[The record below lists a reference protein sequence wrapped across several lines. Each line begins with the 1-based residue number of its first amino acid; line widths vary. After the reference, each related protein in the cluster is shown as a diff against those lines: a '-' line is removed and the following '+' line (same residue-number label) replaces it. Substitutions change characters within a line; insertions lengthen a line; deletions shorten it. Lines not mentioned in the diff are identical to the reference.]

1 MTSVLVS
8 LLVACTAAE
17 DTGGNEAPATFSRV
31 QAELFTPSCAFS
43 SCHGGPNGSAG
54 LDLTEGA
61 SHAAIVGVSA
71 QDPANGALVTPGDH
85 AASYLWRKCAGDAGI
100 AGDPMPNADGL
111 DAERLQLL
119 ADWIEA
125 GALDD

>member
-1 MTSVLVS
+1 MIA
-8 LLVACTAAE
+8 LLVLACATGA
-17 DTGGNEAPATFSRV
+17 DTGGDDAPATLYRV
-31 QAELFTPSCAFS
+31 QAEVFTPSCAFS

-71 QDPANGALVTPGDH
+71 RDPANGALVMPGDH
-85 AASYLWRKCAGDAGI
+85 AASYLWRKCAGDADI

-111 DAERLQLL
+111 DAERLPLL
-119 ADWIEA
+119 AEWIDA